1 MPVRKIKLNW
11 RERLSADLK
20 LFVQQYGR
28 KAQRGVEPNDRRYS
42 RKLEAKM
49 RRMSPEELDELLRD
63 DPDISNWDSAREGRG
78 TVTV

>member
-1 MPVRKIKLNW
+1 MTMPKKKLGW

-28 KAQRGVEPNDRRYS
+28 KAQRGIEPNDRRYS

-49 RRMSPEELDELLRD
+49 RRMSPEQLDALLRD
-63 DPDISNWDSAREGRG
+63 DAENSN
-78 TVTV
+78 